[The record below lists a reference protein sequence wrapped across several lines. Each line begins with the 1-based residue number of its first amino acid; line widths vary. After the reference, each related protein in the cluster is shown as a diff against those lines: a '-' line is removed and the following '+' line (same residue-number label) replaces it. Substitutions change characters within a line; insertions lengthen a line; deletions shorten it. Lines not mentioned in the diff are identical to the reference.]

1 MNMSLL
7 TEQHR
12 IDEFKHIKEFLE
24 EIEVAAEVLEQGN
37 MVQETCLMICLPTWN
52 EDWKEEMEEEADLH
66 FASGYLMQ
74 LGEEDEQLTKYL
86 VLYMPIQVD
95 LTGISREKALEFVN
109 TVNLSLPLG
118 TCFYAENPSDGR
130 MMIHVKY
137 MIGGYMEEYLD
148 EGVVCETVLEM
159 GYAYDTLKEELL
171 ELVKDDGNNTEAE

>member
-1 MNMSLL
+1 MPLL
-7 TEQHR
+7 SEQHKK
-12 IDEFKHIKEFLE
+12 EELKHMKEFLE
-24 EIEVAAEVLEQGN
+24 EIEVAAEVLESGN
-37 MVQETCLMICLPTWN
+37 LVEETCLMICLPTWK
-52 EDWKEEMEEEADLH
+52 EDWKEEMEDQEDLH

-86 VLYMPIQVD
+86 ALYMPIQVD
-95 LTGISREKALEFVN
+95 LTGISREKVLEFVN

-137 MIGGYMEEYLD
+137 MIGGYVEEFLD

-159 GYAYDTLKEELL
+159 GYAYDTLKEQLL
-171 ELVKDDGNNTEAE
+171 ELVKNDKDHTKA